1 MPHSPEQI
9 RTQLGKMLT
18 SGTFAQAERLRR
30 FLGFIVEHSLTSP
43 DVPLKEIIV
52 GIELYAAGGDFDP
65 RVTAV
70 VRVDATRLR
79 AKLRDYYG
87 SEGATDP
94 LIIDLPK
101 GRYTPAFLEAKAET
115 RERTREH
122 AAEPS
127 IAVFPFSNL
136 SPEPEDYFSDGLTEE
151 IIHALS
157 SVPGIRVVARTSAFA
172 LKDRSVDIRQAGQA
186 LNVDFVLEGSVR
198 KSNDALRVTVQLID
212 TKDGFQLWSR
222 RYERHVGDVFA
233 VQDEIAGEIVD
244 MLCVSTGKKPRALS
258 ANTAGTFEAYSLY
271 LQGRYHLNRQTRES
285 LYRAIVCF
293 ERALAISPRH
303 APAFRGAQHI
313 TLQHKFE
320 STDPARPGTF
330 TTEDR
335 AVCAPAGKDPAVC
348 RVNDVLTIVSGTGI
362 FANAEG
368 SLRNHGIIDLSTFSL
383 SFSIRGR
390 VCGDGVQER
399 KQPSIPM

>member
-9 RTQLGKMLT
+9 RTQLGEMLT

-30 FLGFIVEHSLTSP
+30 FLGFIVERSLTSP

-101 GRYTPAFLEAKAET
+101 GHYTPAFLEAKAET
-115 RERTREH
+115 RERTSEH
-122 AAEPS
+122 AAEPA

-157 SVPGIRVVARTSAFA
+157 SVSGIRVVARTSAFA
-172 LKDRSVDIRQAGQA
+172 LKDR
-186 LNVDFVLEGSVR
+186 NVTFGTY
-198 KSNDALRVTVQLID
+198 A
-212 TKDGFQLWSR
+212 R
-222 RYERHVGDVFA
+222 R
-233 VQDEIAGEIVD
+233 
-244 MLCVSTGKKPRALS
+244 
-258 ANTAGTFEAYSLY
+258 
-271 LQGRYHLNRQTRES
+271 
-285 LYRAIVCF
+285 
-293 ERALAISPRH
+293 
-303 APAFRGAQHI
+303 
-313 TLQHKFE
+313 
-320 STDPARPGTF
+320 
-330 TTEDR
+330 
-335 AVCAPAGKDPAVC
+335 
-348 RVNDVLTIVSGTGI
+348 
-362 FANAEG
+362 
-368 SLRNHGIIDLSTFSL
+368 
-383 SFSIRGR
+383 
-390 VCGDGVQER
+390 
-399 KQPSIPM
+399 